1 MAIRKEVKVVEQEEM
16 AYLSDDSSFYGTA
29 LATPLFQAHKAD
41 TVTSGDEAVQQ
52 DLEERASS
60 FNPAEWWEHMTPSLT
75 ETASAN
81 LASATVA
88 KAPKLYN
95 PYEGNPCGRQ
105 LAESVDEFLH
115 RLPPASTPASSRY
128 PWIFIANPYRKAPKP
143 NNEGELAEGPPDDDS
158 QWARFVVEGGNLLEE
173 LLVLKNK
180 IEKEKAGSTK
190 ATVTKALNVQRNII
204 VEKLLDI
211 AVEMHCTSG
220 KVSRLNRT
228 TWMIFCPPEEV
239 NDVWAVVARATASND
254 LGIAAKV
261 ARDNGEDQRPRLICI
276 YTKDFSD
283 RGDVTRVV
291 QKLKDLG
298 LVETRGSKIYYKCD
312 AYTFLGLGSK
322 NEYQIQA
329 SLYNSGDFLGS
340 KKQDSKGKTSGY
352 FYKKKD
358 HGDWKSVEYE

>member
-1 MAIRKEVKVVEQEEM
+1 MAIRKGTKVVEQEET
-16 AYLSDDSSFYGTA
+16 AYLSDDSSFYGDDD
-29 LATPLFQAHKAD
+29 L
-41 TVTSGDEAVQQ
+41 QQ
-52 DLEERASS
+52 ELEERASN
-60 FNPAEWWEHMTPSLT
+60 FNPAEWWEHVIPSLT
-75 ETASAN
+75 EIASAN
-81 LASATVA
+81 LASATVP

-105 LAESVDEFLH
+105 LDESVDEFLH
-115 RLPPASTPASSRY
+115 RLPPASTPFSSRV

-143 NNEGELAEGPPDDDS
+143 KDEGELAEGPPDDDS
-158 QWARFVVEGGNLLEE
+158 QWARFVVEGGKLLEQ

-180 IEKEKAGSTK
+180 IEKEKAGATK

-204 VEKLLDI
+204 VEKLLDT
-211 AVEMHCTSG
+211 AVDMHCTSG
-220 KVSRLNRT
+220 K
-228 TWMIFCPPEEV
+228 WMIFCPSEEV
-239 NDVWAVVARATASND
+239 NDVWAVVARATANND

-261 ARDNGEDQRPRLICI
+261 APDNGEDQRPRLICI

-298 LVETRGSKIYYKCD
+298 LIETRGSKIYYKCD

-340 KKQDSKGKTSGY
+340 KRPASKGKTSEY
-352 FYKKKD
+352 FYKRKD